1 MGASPSREIILP
13 AQTAA
18 ASEESASRAAAS
30 SALREAEA
38 SIYREGYARGR
49 DDAVRALDA
58 EIERAARAAFSRS
71 AQEDVLERSQRVAD
85 VTASLR
91 KAQYR

>member
-1 MGASPSREIILP
+1 MGASPSREIVLP

-18 ASEESASRAAAS
+18 ASEEAASRAAAS
-30 SALREAEA
+30 SAFRDAEA
-38 SIYREGYARGR
+38 SIYREGYTRGR

-71 AQEDVLERSQRVAD
+71 VQEDVSERSQRVAE